1 MHVSWDIMRDGL
13 PIIIVNLKT
22 YEQGYGADGFE
33 LCKIM
38 EEISIEHNVNLA
50 AAVSAIDLVDY
61 ADNLKIPIFAQ
72 HVDGVNFGSNTG
84 SILPEAVR
92 YSGAVGTLVNHA
104 ECQMEWK
111 DIEAT
116 INRCREL
123 GLTTVL
129 CTADAAATERGAGLN
144 PDMIAVEPPELIG
157 GDISVTTADPDII
170 KKTVEAVKSV
180 NPNVEVL
187 TGAGVENGEDVRMAI
202 EFGTMGVL
210 LASGVTKANNPEEV
224 LKDLCESLRKLSN

>member
-72 HVDGVNFGSNTG
+72 HVDGVNYGSNTG

-104 ECQMEWK
+104 ECQMSWEE
-111 DIEAT
+111 IEKT
-116 INRCREL
+116 IKRCKEL
-123 GLTTVL
+123 DLTTVL
-129 CTADAAATERGAGLN
+129 CTADIASSEKGSNLN

-157 GDISVTTADPDII
+157 GDISVSTAKPEII
-170 KKTVEAVKSV
+170 SDTVEVVKKINSNISV
-180 NPNVEVL
+180 L
-187 TGAGVENGEDVRMAI
+187 CGAGVKNQEDVSKAI
-202 EFGTMGVL
+202 SLGSEGIL
-210 LASGVTKANNPEEV
+210 LASGVVKSSEPRKV
-224 LKDLCESLRKLSN
+224 LLDLIKGL

>member
-1 MHVSWDIMRDGL
+1 MRDGL

-72 HVDGVNFGSNTG
+72 HIDGVSYGSNTG

-104 ECQMEWK
+104 ECQMSWK
-111 DIEAT
+111 EIEKT
-116 INRCREL
+116 INRCKEL
-123 GLTTVL
+123 DLTTVL
-129 CTADAAATERGAGLN
+129 CTADIESSEKGSHLD

-157 GDISVTTADPDII
+157 GDISVSTAKPEII
-170 KKTVEAVKSV
+170 SDTVEVVKKISSHISV
-180 NPNVEVL
+180 L
-187 TGAGVENGEDVRMAI
+187 CGAGVKNQEDVSKAI
-202 EFGTMGVL
+202 SLGSEGIL
-210 LASGVTKANNPEEV
+210 LASGVVKSTEPRKV
-224 LKDLCESLRKLSN
+224 LLDLIKGL

>member
-61 ADNLKIPIFAQ
+61 SDNLKIPIFAQ
-72 HVDGVNFGSNTG
+72 HVDGVNYGSNTG

-104 ECQMEWK
+104 ECQMSWEE
-111 DIEAT
+111 IEKT
-116 INRCREL
+116 INRCKEID
-123 GLTTVL
+123 LTTVL
-129 CTADAAATERGAGLN
+129 CTADLGSSEKGSHLN

-157 GDISVTTADPDII
+157 GDISVSTAKPEII
-170 KKTVEAVKSV
+170 SDTVEIVKKINSNISV
-180 NPNVEVL
+180 L
-187 TGAGVENGEDVRMAI
+187 CGAGVKNQEDVSKAI
-202 EFGTMGVL
+202 SLGSEGIL
-210 LASGVTKANNPEEV
+210 LASGVVKSSEPRKV
-224 LKDLCESLRKLSN
+224 LLDLIKVL

>member
-1 MHVSWDIMRDGL
+1 MRDGL

-61 ADNLKIPIFAQ
+61 SDNLKIPIFAQ
-72 HVDGVNFGSNTG
+72 HVDGVTYGSNTG

-104 ECQMEWK
+104 ECQMNWGE
-111 DIEAT
+111 IEKT
-116 INRCREL
+116 INRCKEL

-129 CTADAAATERGAGLN
+129 CTADLASSEKGSHLD

-157 GDISVTTADPDII
+157 GDISVSTAKPEII
-170 KKTVEAVKSV
+170 SDTVEIVKKINSNISV
-180 NPNVEVL
+180 L
-187 TGAGVENGEDVRMAI
+187 CGAGVKNQEDVSKAI
-202 EFGTMGVL
+202 LLGSEGIL
-210 LASGVTKANNPEEV
+210 LASGVVKSSEPRKV
-224 LKDLCESLRKLSN
+224 LLDLIKGL

>member
-38 EEISIEHNVNLA
+38 EEISIEYNVNLA
-50 AAVSAIDLVDY
+50 AAGSAIDLVDY

-72 HVDGVNFGSNTG
+72 HVDGVNYGSNTG

-104 ECQMEWK
+104 ECQMSWEE
-111 DIEAT
+111 IEKT
-116 INRCREL
+116 INRCKEL
-123 GLTTVL
+123 DLTTVL
-129 CTADAAATERGAGLN
+129 CTADIASSEKGSHLN

-157 GDISVTTADPDII
+157 GDISVSTAKPEII
-170 KKTVEAVKSV
+170 SDTVEVVKKINSNISV
-180 NPNVEVL
+180 L
-187 TGAGVENGEDVRMAI
+187 CGAGVKNQEDVSKAI
-202 EFGTMGVL
+202 SLGSEGIL
-210 LASGVTKANNPEEV
+210 LASGVVKSSEPRKV
-224 LKDLCESLRKLSN
+224 LLDLIKGL

>member
-1 MHVSWDIMRDGL
+1 MCVSWDIMRDGL

-61 ADNLKIPIFAQ
+61 SDNLKIPIFAQ
-72 HVDGVNFGSNTG
+72 HVDGVTYGSNTG

-104 ECQMEWK
+104 ECQMNWGE
-111 DIEAT
+111 IEKT
-116 INRCREL
+116 INRCKEL

-129 CTADAAATERGAGLN
+129 CTADLASSEKGSHLD

-157 GDISVTTADPDII
+157 GDISVSTAKPEII
-170 KKTVEAVKSV
+170 SDTVEIVKKINSNISV
-180 NPNVEVL
+180 L
-187 TGAGVENGEDVRMAI
+187 CGAGVKNQEDVSKAI
-202 EFGTMGVL
+202 LLGSEGIL
-210 LASGVTKANNPEEV
+210 LASGVVKSSEPRKV
-224 LKDLCESLRKLSN
+224 LLDLIKGL

>member
-1 MHVSWDIMRDGL
+1 MAEGL

-22 YEQGYGADGFE
+22 YEEGYGADGFE

-72 HVDGVNFGSNTG
+72 HVDGVNYGSNTG

-104 ECQMEWK
+104 ECQMSWK
-111 DIEAT
+111 KIEKT
-116 INRCREL
+116 INRCKEL
-123 GLTTVL
+123 DLTTVL
-129 CTADAAATERGAGLN
+129 CTADIESSEKGSHLN
-144 PDMIAVEPPELIG
+144 PDMLAVEPPELIG
-157 GDISVTTADPDII
+157 GDISVSTAKPEII
-170 KKTVEAVKSV
+170 SDTVEVVKKINSNISV
-180 NPNVEVL
+180 L
-187 TGAGVENGEDVRMAI
+187 CGAGVKNQEDVFKAI
-202 EFGTMGVL
+202 SLGSEGIL
-210 LASGVTKANNPEEV
+210 LASGVVKSTEPRKV
-224 LKDLCESLRKLSN
+224 LLDLIKGL

>member
-13 PIIIVNLKT
+13 PVIIVNLKT

-61 ADNLKIPIFAQ
+61 SDNLKIPIFAQ
-72 HVDGVNFGSNTG
+72 HIDGVTYGSNTG

-104 ECQMEWK
+104 ECQMSWEE
-111 DIEAT
+111 IEKT
-116 INRCREL
+116 INRCKEL
-123 GLTTVL
+123 DLTTVL
-129 CTADAAATERGAGLN
+129 CTADLASSEKGSHLN

-157 GDISVTTADPDII
+157 GDISVSTAKPEII
-170 KKTVEAVKSV
+170 SDTVEVVKKINSNISV
-180 NPNVEVL
+180 L
-187 TGAGVENGEDVRMAI
+187 CGAGVKNQGDVSKAI
-202 EFGTMGVL
+202 SLGSEGIL
-210 LASGVTKANNPEEV
+210 LASGVVKSTEPRKV
-224 LKDLCESLRKLSN
+224 LLDLIKGL

>member
-72 HVDGVNFGSNTG
+72 HVDGVNYGSNTG

-104 ECQMEWK
+104 ECQMSWEE
-111 DIEAT
+111 IEKT
-116 INRCREL
+116 INRCKEL
-123 GLTTVL
+123 DLTTVL
-129 CTADAAATERGAGLN
+129 CTADIESSEKGSHLN
-144 PDMIAVEPPELIG
+144 PDMLAVEPPELIG
-157 GDISVTTADPDII
+157 GDISVSTAKPEII
-170 KKTVEAVKSV
+170 SDTVEVVKKINSNISV
-180 NPNVEVL
+180 L
-187 TGAGVENGEDVRMAI
+187 CGAGVKNQEDVSKAI
-202 EFGTMGVL
+202 SLGSEGIL
-210 LASGVTKANNPEEV
+210 LASGVVKSTEPRKV
-224 LKDLCESLRKLSN
+224 LLDLIKGL

>member
-1 MHVSWDIMRDGL
+1 MLVSWGIMRDGL

-72 HVDGVNFGSNTG
+72 HVDGVNYGSNTG

-104 ECQMEWK
+104 ECQMSWK
-111 DIEAT
+111 KIEKT
-116 INRCREL
+116 INRCKEL
-123 GLTTVL
+123 DLTTVL
-129 CTADAAATERGAGLN
+129 CTADIESSEKGSHLN
-144 PDMIAVEPPELIG
+144 PDMLAVEPPELIG
-157 GDISVTTADPDII
+157 GDISVSTAKPEII
-170 KKTVEAVKSV
+170 SDTVEVVKKINSNISV
-180 NPNVEVL
+180 L
-187 TGAGVENGEDVRMAI
+187 CGAGVKNQEDVSKAI
-202 EFGTMGVL
+202 SLGSEGIL
-210 LASGVTKANNPEEV
+210 LASGVVKSTEPRKV
-224 LKDLCESLRKLSN
+224 LLDLIKGL

>member
-1 MHVSWDIMRDGL
+1 MRDGL
-13 PIIIVNLKT
+13 PVIIVNLKT

-61 ADNLKIPIFAQ
+61 SDNLKIPIFAQ
-72 HVDGVNFGSNTG
+72 HVDGVTYGSNTG

-104 ECQMEWK
+104 ECQMSWEE
-111 DIEAT
+111 IEKT
-116 INRCREL
+116 INRCKEL
-123 GLTTVL
+123 DLTTVL
-129 CTADAAATERGAGLN
+129 CTADLDSSEKGSHLN

-157 GDISVTTADPDII
+157 GDISVSTAKPEII
-170 KKTVEAVKSV
+170 SDTVEVVKKINSNISV
-180 NPNVEVL
+180 L
-187 TGAGVENGEDVRMAI
+187 CGAGVKNQGDVSKAI
-202 EFGTMGVL
+202 SLGSEGIL
-210 LASGVTKANNPEEV
+210 LASGVVKSSEPRKV
-224 LKDLCESLRKLSN
+224 LLDLIKGL

>member
-1 MHVSWDIMRDGL
+1 MRVSWDVMRDGL

-61 ADNLKIPIFAQ
+61 SDNLKIPIFAQ
-72 HVDGVNFGSNTG
+72 HVDGVTYGSNTG

-104 ECQMEWK
+104 EYQMSWEE
-111 DIEAT
+111 IEKT
-116 INRCREL
+116 INRCKEL
-123 GLTTVL
+123 GLSTVL
-129 CTADAAATERGAGLN
+129 CTADLNSSEKGSHLN

-157 GDISVTTADPDII
+157 GDISVSTAKPEII
-170 KKTVEAVKSV
+170 SDTVEIVKKINSNISV
-180 NPNVEVL
+180 L
-187 TGAGVENGEDVRMAI
+187 CGAGVKNQGDVSKAI
-202 EFGTMGVL
+202 SLGSEGIL
-210 LASGVTKANNPEEV
+210 LASGVVKSSEPRKV
-224 LKDLCESLRKLSN
+224 LLDLIKGL

>member
-1 MHVSWDIMRDGL
+1 MRDGL

-72 HVDGVNFGSNTG
+72 HVDGVTYGSNTG

-104 ECQMEWK
+104 ECQMSWEE
-111 DIEAT
+111 IENT
-116 INRCREL
+116 INRCKEL
-123 GLTTVL
+123 GLSTVL
-129 CTADAAATERGAGLN
+129 CTADLDSSEKGSHLN

-157 GDISVTTADPDII
+157 GDISVSTAKPEII
-170 KKTVEAVKSV
+170 SDTVEIVKKINSNISV
-180 NPNVEVL
+180 L
-187 TGAGVENGEDVRMAI
+187 CGAGVKNQEDVSKAI
-202 EFGTMGVL
+202 SLGSEGIL
-210 LASGVTKANNPEEV
+210 LASGVVKSPEPRKV
-224 LKDLCESLRKLSN
+224 LLDLIKGL

>member
-1 MHVSWDIMRDGL
+1 MRVSWDIMRDGL

-61 ADNLKIPIFAQ
+61 SDNLKIPIFAQ
-72 HVDGVNFGSNTG
+72 HVDGINYGSHTG

-92 YSGAVGTLVNHA
+92 YSGAIGTLVNHA
-104 ECQMEWK
+104 ECQMNWE

-116 INRCREL
+116 ISRCREL
-123 GLTTVL
+123 GLLTVL
-129 CTADAAATERGAGLN
+129 CTADVEATKRGAALN
-144 PDMIAVEPPELIG
+144 PDMLAVEPPELIG
-157 GDISVTTADPDII
+157 GEISVSTAKPEVIRDS
-170 KKTVEAVKSV
+170 VSAVNQI
-180 NPNVEVL
+180 NPGIPVL
-187 TGAGVENGEDVRMAI
+187 CGAGVKDKADVSKALSLGSQGI
-202 EFGTMGVL
+202 L
-210 LASGVTKANNPEEV
+210 LASGVVKSSEPRKV
-224 LKDLCESLRKLSN
+224 LIDLIQGL